1 MAESMMRKVQP
12 FTIGTKLS
20 VPAGP
25 KCTHFTESYLP
36 NQDLQHRQ
44 PQHNLSDQVS
54 LYLGGARLSPVAV
67 QVSRLERQQVET
79 AEEDHQNRNA
89 ASLSSSSRAIRKIT
103 ISGTAEPPGDPKP
116 PLGIQPKSCGT
127 PKSENINNNN
137 NIPSKPLPRIIGVS
151 CENKPSSHF
160 KVLLR
165 KDGRVGKQGLQEEG
179 SGGPGTR
186 TSPAFQELPK
196 GEGPPCGHPEAP
208 PTNGC
213 CFTQRNALFN
223 RELLQAEEWM
233 KGKLQELR
241 DTQWRPLQDG
251 LSHTLQRD
259 LRDFENTLI
268 QLNQMGEQLICK
280 PNPTADQVR
289 KQLGQLKD
297 QWQAL
302 KQAAASQSKAVG
314 GARNLQEFNR
324 KVDRLEA
331 WIKEKQ
337 EEEQWLAKFQGENI
351 DRMQL
356 TRRILDLK
364 EDEQLYRSLYE
375 EINHLALKLEKQ
387 GKTEGKNISTRRK
400 HINKMWLKVQ
410 SLLKDYHKNLQLAL
424 EVSSFYQQADNII
437 SAISNKRKSVCVRNE
452 QENSGD
458 REIRDIGSQVMM
470 LEVTVSQLSKLH
482 PALAERVFQKQGEV
496 KEGWALL
503 QKAVRNEKSG
513 LPVTSSDC
521 FREDHDPLT
530 PAKEQQRSMG
540 AETQRIMGKEIK
552 EEQNRLKGHA
562 SMGNPGRNRKLA
574 NRQDEQLLL
583 KSHAPSATGSGNA
596 HADDVTGRNRPGM
609 ERKQISQSKPSIQKG
624 HPQPRPQLHTQL
636 QKFTVSADKT
646 LSWLKDNV
654 AMATQV
660 RCTATLDG
668 FELAK
673 RQQAALEQEIQSNAT
688 RIQVVK
694 KEGRSL
700 VRAGHPGSA
709 KIEEFLGQLEGL
721 WEELK
726 RRHRRNLLLLQET
739 ERLSLE
745 AARVLAQLDA
755 LERWLQ
761 TVEASLQRRR
771 SARDA
776 EALTAAV
783 TAAERESSLLE
794 REVSE
799 RGLLLRLLRQ
809 EVDRLGR
816 CAHVHTQ
823 QLPLRLEQVEEKY
836 RRVQS
841 ALTQQSSELQDTR
854 MLTEFLER
862 VELEESQEQ
871 QGSRFGDLAQTLHSE
886 MGSRASLLGLRA
898 DGGRARE
905 PLMESMGD
913 PVEELREAVEMLND
927 TVRER
932 GRSLCQEQDL
942 HELLSQHTSLTAR
955 ITQRLCRA
963 AQLSA
968 DVLGAE
974 SDMAVR
980 CEPERC
986 GLEALQE
993 QQEELETDLA
1003 LMEEEVEE
1011 MVTLHA
1017 RLREQ
1022 YPERVQG
1029 LGAELRAT
1037 LQSWDEL
1044 RRRAAQN
1051 HARLRQFQQLR
1062 HFFRNYLA
1070 MISWT
1075 EDTRARIFSENAVH
1089 DGTGGEQP
1097 EASEMDVKIEQKFR
1111 DFDDLAAAGQTL
1123 MDSGHHLSDL
1133 IKERMEELR
1142 SMLGWILVRWRS
1154 QKHQKKNGRKGKA
1167 EPKGDAI
1174 YSEATVSPALQ
1185 PDLQGLTGTPANQP
1199 AVSPSCHDKTLQT
1212 EDGYEVMS
1220 SVGLRGGA
1228 LDKPTPLTSPLL
1240 LTQEPS
1246 TPSLGGTVNLIL
1258 SFGKTGDTLQTET
1271 PFAVKGATEPVHRPV
1286 ESHSSA
1292 CKDFWR
1298 RCQGLLENTFGSLKR
1313 KRKIFRQSM
1322 EEVSTYLHVQDSKV
1336 APPAGGNVIL
1346 PRSPCQIQVPASSSS
1361 SSSSCS
1367 QPWAGHAPGHAPGHT
1382 PPGSGGSSVFS
1393 SLKLRS
1399 KKRKRKRDVRRHTIQ
1414 RIMEMEQPEEEVA
1427 CSTHTWPLQDR
1438 KRKEAPDAER
1448 TGYLRNPLARD
1459 IDAECTGQS
1468 DLTASQSDCSSG
1480 AAPAGLSRNCR
1491 YLSLGSVLTF
1501 DLQKDV
1507 ALIPSIPDIIT
1518 IGPAELNRRAAGAHP
1533 ERTAPFSTFKL
1544 TRTHTARPRPQTQE
1558 ELSLQKDS
1566 RSSQD
1571 TSATIQSMGTLTADL
1586 SEQRKTIS
1594 SNHRSEQRQ
1603 TTSSNDL
1610 SEQRK
1615 TTSSNYTSKQEQTT
1629 SSNDIPEQR
1638 QTTYS
1643 DGLLD
1648 LQLSALSGI
1657 SSLHEEVAEEW
1668 DKLAAVLEVQ
1678 RRDPKSSAPSAAH
1691 VYPSDCNIPT
1701 PLTAPPHAPHPHSPE
1716 PPPST
1721 PPRRTGG
1728 TGMSLEKLAGS
1739 GNAGA
1744 VAADAVPPDHQQF
1757 EEEEEELEGIWS
1769 QTASFRQSI
1778 CSDIMYQLACTP
1790 PGHAQEP
1797 CPRDP
1802 APLHRKLITASA
1814 PSLLVAELR
1823 LPVGDHARASNP
1835 SPRPNRSA
1843 KPDRKSWAAFPS
1855 RAPACGQIALVNETA
1870 ADSVTLPD
1878 IQDQEKY
1885 IYQYREEEEEEEE
1898 EGVEAELGADTG
1910 CPKVQSMSL
1919 LSVHMGGP
1927 DAAEREEQGQ
1937 SPTAGGHPRST
1948 VLEFQSM
1955 EGTLERKHRLQPGGK
1970 KAPCRT
1976 WSTSHAVLYRQTLCF
1991 YQDRKDTLRS
2001 SETGLPLTIIGAE
2014 CSPALEYT
2022 KKSNC
2027 FSLRLRDGSEY
2038 LLSASSRFLMK
2049 KWLLKIQA
2057 NTGLSQ
2063 SDPSRSFSEPGS
2075 QENLPVT
2082 TRGHTGMAKDKEIV
2096 VLTTAGTQNPQWH
2109 HGNLEDLSPRF
2120 SADAGHS
2127 APDSYS
2133 SLRHAVKQR
2142 LSQRP
2147 KFGDP
2152 TVTDSLDRPSNKRR
2166 SQSFTS
2172 ATYQKINPVPLATRG
2187 GGSSYSVTLVIGDE
2201 TTPNSCEA
2209 PRLTGWG
2216 QEAFPDSPGGR
2227 SYVSL
2232 PRPRNKSVFRR
2243 FFGKKE
2249 WTHDL

>member
-186 TSPAFQELPK
+186 TSPAFQTPVPRALSPNQELPK

-1271 PFAVKGATEPVHRPV
+1271 PFAVKGATEPVHR
-1286 ESHSSA
+1286 
-1292 CKDFWR
+1292 
-1298 RCQGLLENTFGSLKR
+1298 
-1313 KRKIFRQSM
+1313 
-1322 EEVSTYLHVQDSKV
+1322 
-1336 APPAGGNVIL
+1336 
-1346 PRSPCQIQVPASSSS
+1346 
-1361 SSSSCS
+1361 
-1367 QPWAGHAPGHAPGHT
+1367 
-1382 PPGSGGSSVFS
+1382 
-1393 SLKLRS
+1393 
-1399 KKRKRKRDVRRHTIQ
+1399 
-1414 RIMEMEQPEEEVA
+1414 
-1427 CSTHTWPLQDR
+1427 
-1438 KRKEAPDAER
+1438 
-1448 TGYLRNPLARD
+1448 
-1459 IDAECTGQS
+1459 
-1468 DLTASQSDCSSG
+1468 
-1480 AAPAGLSRNCR
+1480 
-1491 YLSLGSVLTF
+1491 
-1501 DLQKDV
+1501 
-1507 ALIPSIPDIIT
+1507 
-1518 IGPAELNRRAAGAHP
+1518 
-1533 ERTAPFSTFKL
+1533 
-1544 TRTHTARPRPQTQE
+1544 
-1558 ELSLQKDS
+1558 
-1566 RSSQD
+1566 
-1571 TSATIQSMGTLTADL
+1571 
-1586 SEQRKTIS
+1586 
-1594 SNHRSEQRQ
+1594 
-1603 TTSSNDL
+1603 
-1610 SEQRK
+1610 
-1615 TTSSNYTSKQEQTT
+1615 
-1629 SSNDIPEQR
+1629 
-1638 QTTYS
+1638 
-1643 DGLLD
+1643 
-1648 LQLSALSGI
+1648 
-1657 SSLHEEVAEEW
+1657 
-1668 DKLAAVLEVQ
+1668 
-1678 RRDPKSSAPSAAH
+1678 
-1691 VYPSDCNIPT
+1691 
-1701 PLTAPPHAPHPHSPE
+1701 
-1716 PPPST
+1716 
-1721 PPRRTGG
+1721 
-1728 TGMSLEKLAGS
+1728 
-1739 GNAGA
+1739 
-1744 VAADAVPPDHQQF
+1744 
-1757 EEEEEELEGIWS
+1757 
-1769 QTASFRQSI
+1769 
-1778 CSDIMYQLACTP
+1778 
-1790 PGHAQEP
+1790 
-1797 CPRDP
+1797 
-1802 APLHRKLITASA
+1802 
-1814 PSLLVAELR
+1814 
-1823 LPVGDHARASNP
+1823 
-1835 SPRPNRSA
+1835 
-1843 KPDRKSWAAFPS
+1843 
-1855 RAPACGQIALVNETA
+1855 
-1870 ADSVTLPD
+1870 
-1878 IQDQEKY
+1878 
-1885 IYQYREEEEEEEE
+1885 
-1898 EGVEAELGADTG
+1898 
-1910 CPKVQSMSL
+1910 VQSMSL

>member
-186 TSPAFQELPK
+186 TSPAFQTPVPRALSPNQELPK

-1322 EEVSTYLHVQDSKV
+1322 EEV
-1336 APPAGGNVIL
+1336 
-1346 PRSPCQIQVPASSSS
+1346 
-1361 SSSSCS
+1361 
-1367 QPWAGHAPGHAPGHT
+1367 
-1382 PPGSGGSSVFS
+1382 
-1393 SLKLRS
+1393 
-1399 KKRKRKRDVRRHTIQ
+1399 
-1414 RIMEMEQPEEEVA
+1414 
-1427 CSTHTWPLQDR
+1427 
-1438 KRKEAPDAER
+1438 
-1448 TGYLRNPLARD
+1448 
-1459 IDAECTGQS
+1459 
-1468 DLTASQSDCSSG
+1468 
-1480 AAPAGLSRNCR
+1480 
-1491 YLSLGSVLTF
+1491 
-1501 DLQKDV
+1501 
-1507 ALIPSIPDIIT
+1507 
-1518 IGPAELNRRAAGAHP
+1518 
-1533 ERTAPFSTFKL
+1533 
-1544 TRTHTARPRPQTQE
+1544 
-1558 ELSLQKDS
+1558 
-1566 RSSQD
+1566 
-1571 TSATIQSMGTLTADL
+1571 
-1586 SEQRKTIS
+1586 
-1594 SNHRSEQRQ
+1594 
-1603 TTSSNDL
+1603 
-1610 SEQRK
+1610 
-1615 TTSSNYTSKQEQTT
+1615 
-1629 SSNDIPEQR
+1629 
-1638 QTTYS
+1638 
-1643 DGLLD
+1643 
-1648 LQLSALSGI
+1648 
-1657 SSLHEEVAEEW
+1657 
-1668 DKLAAVLEVQ
+1668 
-1678 RRDPKSSAPSAAH
+1678 
-1691 VYPSDCNIPT
+1691 
-1701 PLTAPPHAPHPHSPE
+1701 
-1716 PPPST
+1716 
-1721 PPRRTGG
+1721 
-1728 TGMSLEKLAGS
+1728 
-1739 GNAGA
+1739 
-1744 VAADAVPPDHQQF
+1744 
-1757 EEEEEELEGIWS
+1757 
-1769 QTASFRQSI
+1769 
-1778 CSDIMYQLACTP
+1778 
-1790 PGHAQEP
+1790 
-1797 CPRDP
+1797 
-1802 APLHRKLITASA
+1802 
-1814 PSLLVAELR
+1814 
-1823 LPVGDHARASNP
+1823 
-1835 SPRPNRSA
+1835 
-1843 KPDRKSWAAFPS
+1843 
-1855 RAPACGQIALVNETA
+1855 
-1870 ADSVTLPD
+1870 
-1878 IQDQEKY
+1878 
-1885 IYQYREEEEEEEE
+1885 
-1898 EGVEAELGADTG
+1898 
-1910 CPKVQSMSL
+1910 QSMSL